1 MLALDGGPARSNIA
15 AMPSPATTADSVASA
30 SPPGVAAIFLGFF
43 SISIMGFGGV
53 LPWARRLIVERR
65 QWLTGDEFTELL
77 SLCQFLPGPNIVNLS
92 VALGAR
98 FRGIPGAIAGLFGMM
113 GAPMCTVIV
122 LGALYERYGHLPDLR
137 NILAGIAAAAAGLI
151 IATVAKIGLPL
162 MRSNFHAGKA
172 LAVLA
177 FVGAGL
183 LHYPLIWVL
192 VALAPFSIGIAWWR
206 LR

>member
-1 MLALDGGPARSNIA
+1 MPA
-15 AMPSPATTADSVASA
+15 PASTADSVAPA

-53 LPWARRLIVERR
+53 LPWARRMIVERR
-65 QWLTGDEFTELL
+65 GWLTGEEFTEMLA
-77 SLCQFLPGPNIVNLS
+77 LCQFLPGPNIVNLS
-92 VALGAR
+92 AALGAR
-98 FRGIPGAIAGLFGMM
+98 FAGVPGAVAGLAGMM
-113 GAPMCTVIV
+113 AAPICIV
-122 LGALYERYGHLPDLR
+122 MALGLLYERYSHIPDLR
-137 NILAGIAAAAAGLI
+137 HILGGIAAAAAGLI

-172 LAVLA
+172 VAVLA

-192 VALAPFSIGIAWWR
+192 LALAPFSIAFAWWR
-206 LR
+206 VR